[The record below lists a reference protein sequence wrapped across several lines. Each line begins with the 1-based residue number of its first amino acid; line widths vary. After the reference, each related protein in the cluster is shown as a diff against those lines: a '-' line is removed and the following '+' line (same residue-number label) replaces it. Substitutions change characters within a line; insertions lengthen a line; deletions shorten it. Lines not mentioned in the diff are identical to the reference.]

1 MVQHKFHANDPI
13 RVVIHGAAQTRVQQ
27 SMKAIGISKD
37 GHHLCSLLKDGKR
50 NRDEATTNVHVTK
63 I

>member
-37 GHHLCSLLKDGKR
+37 GHHLLKDGKR